1 MASQPSF
8 RALTVDGSSSGEEKN
23 VGGQYDGQNKGGAE
37 SAWDGTGDAQAM
49 LVLLV
54 RYMAG

>member
-1 MASQPSF
+1 M
-8 RALTVDGSSSGEEKN
+8 DGSSSSEEKN
-23 VGGQYDGQNKGGAE
+23 VGGQYDDRIKEGGQ

-54 RYMAG
+54 RYMGLAMI

>member
-1 MASQPSF
+1 M
-8 RALTVDGSSSGEEKN
+8 DGSSSGEEKN
-23 VGGQYDGQNKGGAE
+23 VGGQYDGQNKAGGK

-54 RYMAG
+54 RYMAAG